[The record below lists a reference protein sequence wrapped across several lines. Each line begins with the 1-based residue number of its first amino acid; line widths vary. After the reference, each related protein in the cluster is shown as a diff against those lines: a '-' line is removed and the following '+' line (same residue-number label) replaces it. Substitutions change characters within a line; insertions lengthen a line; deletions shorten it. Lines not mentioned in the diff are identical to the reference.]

1 MVQRVSTVAFEGIE
15 ARAVDVQVQVAPGLP
30 AFAIVGLPDKAVSEA
45 RERVRSALIA
55 SGLALPA
62 RRITVN
68 LAPADLPK
76 EGSHYDLPIALG
88 LMAAIGA
95 IPPDALSGFTVLGEL
110 GPRRID
116 RAGRGRVAR
125 RDRRQFARRRPD
137 LSRGL
142 RRGSGMGEPR
152 ASDRGGKFADPDRQ
166 PLQGHAGAVASLA
179 EGSQAA
185 EP

>member
-15 ARAVDVQVQVAPGLP
+15 ARAVDVQVQIAPGLP

-62 RRITVN
+62 RRIIVN

-95 IPPDALSGFTVLGEL
+95 IPPDALSRFHRARRAR
-110 GPRRID
+110 PRRID
-116 RAGRGRVAR
+116 RVRGGRAAG
-125 RDRRQFARRRPD
+125 RDRRQCARRGTD
-137 LSRGL
+137 LPRRL
-142 RRGSGMGEPR
+142 RLGSGMGEPGHP
-152 ASDRGGKFADPDRQ
+152 DHCGEIADPDRQ
-166 PLQGHAGAVASLA
+166 PL
-179 EGSQAA
+179 
-185 EP
+185 

>member
-15 ARAVDVQVQVAPGLP
+15 ARAVDVQVQVAPGMP
-30 AFAIVGLPDKAVSEA
+30 AFNVVGLPDKAVSEA

-95 IPPDALSGFTVLGEL
+95 IPSDAVAGLYGAFLVKELRHAGIFYPSSVPLFDPKAVPSSRPALSPG
-110 GPRRID
+110 RR
-116 RAGRGRVAR
+116 A
-125 RDRRQFARRRPD
+125 QE
-137 LSRGL
+137 LSRL
-142 RRGSGMGEPR
+142 
-152 ASDRGGKFADPDRQ
+152 
-166 PLQGHAGAVASLA
+166 AVA
-179 EGSQAA
+179 
-185 EP
+185 PT